1 MVVLDQIPLEL
12 ERNPPAAGSTPP
24 RRHRAQESH
33 LRPRGVLLGDTF
45 GSMTE
50 RGASAGDGSGPKTR
64 YHLLMSD
71 GGIVPDQPGK
81 MAGEAA
87 IGVVLKAPLEEI
99 AEPIGPVKDHHVAE
113 YRALIRG
120 LEAARSHGIE
130 HLRVCLDSDLLVNQ
144 LNGRS
149 EVKAEHLKPLHKR
162 AVSLI
167 QQFSDKPRITWVPRE
182 ANAEADALASTP
194 LGPLRR
200 KPKPKPFS
208 PEVAQSHT
216 PKKSSLRDLPDAEK
230 AEHLLAHYNI
240 PDASWTDAQRIT
252 GEKRDDFIRRVL
264 LSPVTE

>member
-1 MVVLDQIPLEL
+1 
-12 ERNPPAAGSTPP
+12 
-24 RRHRAQESH
+24 
-33 LRPRGVLLGDTF
+33 
-45 GSMTE
+45 MTE
-50 RGASAGDGSGPKTR
+50 RGTSAGDGSGPKTR
-64 YHLLMSD
+64 YHLLTTD

-130 HLRVCLDSDLLVNQ
+130 HLRVCLDSLLLVNQ

-149 EVKAEHLKPLHKR
+149 QVNAEHLKPLHKQ
-162 AVSLI
+162 AVALI
-167 QQFSDKPRITWVPRE
+167 QQFADDITITWVPRD

-200 KPKPKPFS
+200 KPS
-208 PEVAQSHT
+208 PEVAQSPK
-216 PKKSSLRDLPDAEK
+216 PKKSSLRDLADAEK
-230 AEHLLAHYNI
+230 AEYLLAHQTI
-240 PDASWTDAQRIT
+240 SDVSWTDKQRVT
-252 GEKRDDFIRRVL
+252 GEKRGDFIRRVL
-264 LSPVTE
+264 LGIVTE